1 MKIVLTHMRWSSW
14 SAGAS
19 SVEWVEA
26 TVMQPQRRDPD
37 PHDAALERLYRAI
50 PQMGNRVLRVVVCW
64 SSAEECRVV
73 TAFPDRNAARDETE
87 HKAR

>member
-1 MKIVLTHMRWSSW
+1 MKIVLTQHALEQLERRRI
-14 SAGAS
+14 